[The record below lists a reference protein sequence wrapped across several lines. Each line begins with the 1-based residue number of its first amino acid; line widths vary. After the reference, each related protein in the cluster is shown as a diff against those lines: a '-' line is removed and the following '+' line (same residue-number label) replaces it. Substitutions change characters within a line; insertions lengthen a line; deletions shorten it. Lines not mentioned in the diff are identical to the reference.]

1 MEGEPRA
8 ATARH
13 ETGRGRDPARS
24 VRVRQASR
32 RGAAGRGDG
41 AGSIVLARRLW
52 AAHQCGTGGQR
63 RRLLRLRHVLRNGH
77 GNIIALLFSDLGEKN
92 FSVNKANARENVL
105 HVLQRTG
112 VGVTWLENNS
122 GCKGVCDRI
131 ETEDLSAAGA
141 TGLCA
146 SGECLDAIFVDA
158 LRRRL
163 PKSNSDSLL
172 VLHMKGSHGPA
183 YFRRAPSAR
192 PFAPICATAVIQ
204 SCTEESLRNTYDNS
218 IAYTSEV
225 LAQSIDLLA
234 ADNTRD
240 TVLLYV
246 SDHGESL
253 GERGIYLHGLPKLIA
268 PAEQTRIPLLLW
280 MSAGAR
286 ERLGVDTIKLRERA
300 SRAAS
305 HDNLF
310 PTLLGLFDVR
320 ARIYD
325 QNADLLGTVR
335 DRSPELV
342 GPR

>member
-1 MEGEPRA
+1 M
-8 ATARH
+8 
-13 ETGRGRDPARS
+13 
-24 VRVRQASR
+24 
-32 RGAAGRGDG
+32 
-41 AGSIVLARRLW
+41 
-52 AAHQCGTGGQR
+52 
-63 RRLLRLRHVLRNGH
+63 
-77 GNIIALLFSDLGEKN
+77 
-92 FSVNKANARENVL
+92 
-105 HVLQRTG
+105 
-112 VGVTWLENNS
+112 
-122 GCKGVCDRI
+122 
-131 ETEDLSAAGA
+131 
-141 TGLCA
+141 
-146 SGECLDAIFVDA
+146 
-158 LRRRL
+158 
-163 PKSNSDSLL
+163 
-172 VLHMKGSHGPA
+172 
-183 YFRRAPSAR
+183 
-192 PFAPICATAVIQ
+192 
-204 SCTEESLRNTYDNS
+204 
-218 IAYTSEV
+218 
-225 LAQSIDLLA
+225 
-234 ADNTRD
+234 
-240 TVLLYV
+240 